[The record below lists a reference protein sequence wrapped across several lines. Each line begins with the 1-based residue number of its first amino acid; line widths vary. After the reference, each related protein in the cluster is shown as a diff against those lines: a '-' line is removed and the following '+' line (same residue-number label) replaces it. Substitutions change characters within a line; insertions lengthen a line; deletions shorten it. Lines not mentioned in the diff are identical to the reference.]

1 MRNKEHLEAK
11 ARARKYLEDVAK
23 SSLDVTFLTKLAKNG
38 FNDALER
45 LIMFAD
51 DEDSP
56 IRSESA
62 LAVYTIVKSQSV
74 SAAEK
79 MARLEH
85 MANEQ

>member
-23 SSLDVTFLTKLAKNG
+23 TSLDVAFLTKLAKNG

-51 DEDSP
+51 DDMSP
-56 IRSESA
+56 MRGDAAI
-62 LAVYTIVKSQSV
+62 AVFTIVKSQSL

-79 MARLEH
+79 ISRLEN
-85 MANEQ
+85 MANG

>member
-11 ARARKYLEDVAK
+11 ARARKHLEDVAK
-23 SSLDVTFLTKLAKNG
+23 TSLDVAFLTKLAKNG

-51 DEDSP
+51 DEESP

-62 LAVYTIVKSQSV
+62 LAVYTIVKSQSL

-79 MARLEH
+79 ISRLENL
-85 MANEQ
+85 ANG